1 MPRPSTIVLWGLV
14 TLSAGGT
21 PVKIRDV
28 DGRWLTPFQPAGKAN
43 VVFFVSGEC
52 PISNA
57 YAPEIQRLCGQ
68 FASQGVGCSLIY
80 EDLPPDAAAARRH
93 LDEYGYRGR
102 GISAAVDRTRAVAR
116 AAGASI
122 TPQAVIVDATGAIK
136 YRGRID
142 NRYAALGKPRP
153 QATTHDLS
161 DAIDAA
167 LAGTTVAVPET
178 QPVGCAIV
186 PADFLRK

>member
-1 MPRPSTIVLWGLV
+1 MPRPSTIVMWGLV

-28 DGRWLTPFQPAGKAN
+28 DGRWPTPFQPAARAN
-43 VVFFVSGEC
+43 VIFFVSGEC

-68 FASQGVGCSLIY
+68 FASQGVACSLIY
-80 EDLPPDAAAARRH
+80 EDLPPDVAAARRH
-93 LDEYGYRGR
+93 LDEYRYRGR
-102 GISAAVDRTRAVAR
+102 GISAAVDGARTIAG
-116 AAGASI
+116 AAHASI

-142 NRYAALGKPRP
+142 NRYAALGKARP
-153 QATTHDLS
+153 QATAHDLV
-161 DAIDAA
+161 DALDA
-167 LAGTTVAVPET
+167 TVSGRPVPTPET
-178 QPVGCAIV
+178 QAVGCDIV

>member
-14 TLSAGGT
+14 TVAAGGT

-28 DGRWLTPFQPAGKAN
+28 DGRWLTPFQPAARAN
-43 VVFFVSGEC
+43 AIFFVSADC

-80 EDLPPDAAAARRH
+80 EDLPPDVAAARRH
-93 LDEYGYRGR
+93 LDEYAYRGR
-102 GISAAVDRTRAVAR
+102 GISAAVDSVRTIAR
-116 AAGASI
+116 AAHASI

-153 QATTHDLS
+153 QATTHDL
-161 DAIDAA
+161 IDALDA
-167 LAGTTVAVPET
+167 TLAGRPVAALET
-178 QPVGCAIV
+178 QAVGCAIV

>member
-1 MPRPSTIVLWGLV
+1 MWMLA

-28 DGRWLTPFQPAGKAN
+28 DGGWLTPFQPASRAN
-43 VVFFVSGEC
+43 AIFFVSADC

-80 EDLPPDAAAARRH
+80 EDLPPDVAAARRH
-93 LDEYGYRGR
+93 LEEYGYRGR
-102 GISAAVDRTRAVAR
+102 GISAAVDGARTIADAAR
-116 AAGASI
+116 ASI
-122 TPQAVIVDATGAIK
+122 TPQAVLVDATGAIT

-153 QATTHDLS
+153 QATTHELI
-161 DAIDAA
+161 DAIGA
-167 LAGTTVAVPET
+167 TVSGRPVVTPET
-178 QPVGCAIV
+178 QSVGCAIV

>member
-80 EDLPPDAAAARRH
+80 EDLPPDTAAARKH

-102 GISAAVDRTRAVAR
+102 GISAAALLPQTTRSR
-116 AAGASI
+116 NRSRSGGSSAS
-122 TPQAVIVDATGAIK
+122 THAIL
-136 YRGRID
+136 RM
-142 NRYAALGKPRP
+142 
-153 QATTHDLS
+153 LS
-161 DAIDAA
+161 
-167 LAGTTVAVPET
+167 
-178 QPVGCAIV
+178 
-186 PADFLRK
+186 